1 MKVEFDRTKAWWDD
15 WRRFYNGLPFG
26 YVFESGEAIVTTTAK
41 DVSTRRMWSTH
52 NVSIVATTD
61 DGCPALYVPG
71 EDKPIPKAWLDD
83 SGIQVLLVDWCTSR
97 VVRLTHAVRHSKST
111 NEGWRAQVPVA
122 LRARA
127 TAYCPGEGMPVL
139 GDPVAVSPPRVL
151 LKHEKHVIETNIA
164 ASKAW
169 LALEADS
176 PELSAIRGMGY
187 YARRDAKV
195 GRHLDTTTSLRPFD
209 DLTPVHRWRL
219 GHHGVASERV
229 RTLHDYLIVK
239 ENRV

>member
-1 MKVEFDRTKAWWDD
+1 
-15 WRRFYNGLPFG
+15 
-26 YVFESGEAIVTTTAK
+26 
-41 DVSTRRMWSTH
+41 MWSA
-52 NVSIVATTD
+52 NNISIVATTD
-61 DGCPALYVPG
+61 AECPALYVPG

-83 SGIQVLLVDWCTSR
+83 GGMQVLLIDWCTSR
-97 VVRLTHAVRHSKST
+97 VVRLTFTPRRGDE
-111 NEGWRAQVPVA
+111 NDGWRAQVPVA
-122 LRARA
+122 LRMRC
-127 TAYCPGEGMPVL
+127 TAYCPGAGMPPL

-176 PELSAIRGMGY
+176 PDLSAIKNMGW
-187 YARRDAKV
+187 RTKRDEGVERSLNIA
-195 GRHLDTTTSLRPFD
+195 TTLRPFN
-209 DLTPVHRWRL
+209 DLTPVQRWRL

-239 ENRV
+239 ETP